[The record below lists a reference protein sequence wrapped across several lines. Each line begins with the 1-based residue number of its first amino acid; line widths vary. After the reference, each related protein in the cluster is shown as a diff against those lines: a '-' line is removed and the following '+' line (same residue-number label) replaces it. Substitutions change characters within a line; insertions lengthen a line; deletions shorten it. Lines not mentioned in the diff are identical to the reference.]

1 MMQFFDEKAN
11 IALLFS
17 SYPILVGLIMSICNT
32 LLLLSVSYKFLQIM
46 QQSGYERSGYFKW
59 LRRRDNI
66 YLRRLATVSMLSV
79 LAFLLF
85 NITFAFSEGEWS
97 IYCGFI
103 FYAIFIISYRQSEEK
118 RIQKVPLNYTAR
130 MRRLIAVYIAVLF
143 IACMLLV
150 IASNLIAFALR
161 FNQLFVRIRYVT
173 ICIMPVCVPFL
184 VIAAYYITKPF
195 ENKRQKKYIAKC
207 TQTLCAHPTLKR
219 IGITGSYGKTSVKEI
234 LKTILEEKYK
244 VLATPS
250 SYNTP
255 MGICKTVKK
264 LQPDTQIFIA
274 EMGARHMGD
283 ISYLASIVKPD
294 YAIINGIVGQHLETF
309 GSLAA
314 IRQTKYELVESMS
327 DGVVAY
333 TVDNENTSSMFA
345 DCKIKSIPAGTQLNN
360 SPAVYADDIKTTCN
374 GSDFTLHLYDKCV
387 RCHTSLLGKH
397 NITNICLAAA
407 IAYEI
412 GLKPEEIS
420 GAISRLNPIKHRLE
434 CIKSKG
440 GITIIDDSYN
450 ANADGISAAMQVLSC
465 FSGRKIAVTPGLVEL
480 GREEDLENYRLG
492 KKMAEVCNIAVL
504 VGKSATYRIQDGLV
518 DGGFNPE
525 NIIICKDLESA
536 KKKLKKMLCEGD
548 VVLFENDLPDK
559 FA

>member
-1 MMQFFDEKAN
+1 MALSIAN
-11 IALLFS
+11 GVLLLFAS
-17 SYPILVGLIMSICNT
+17 MKYLLV
-32 LLLLSVSYKFLQIM
+32 LQ
-46 QQSGYERSGYFKW
+46 QCGYWRKRYFKW
-59 LRRRDNI
+59 VGSKDSSYNS
-66 YLRRLATVSMLSV
+66 RLMLLCL
-79 LAFLLF
+79 LAFLFFCVLCVCFSGMLGNTIASYVGFVSYFLFMTVYINTEKNVNSKIPLRKTPRLVRLIITYIIVLTAVTFGVIVLF
-85 NITFAFSEGEWS
+85 NYLSFVIDEKVFA
-97 IYCGFI
+97 I
-103 FYAIFIISYRQSEEK
+103 
-118 RIQKVPLNYTAR
+118 
-130 MRRLIAVYIAVLF
+130 
-143 IACMLLV
+143 
-150 IASNLIAFALR
+150 LR
-161 FNQLFVRIRYVT
+161 FSVICVLPVLVPYLLF
-173 ICIMPVCVPFL
+173 
-184 VIAAYYITKPF
+184 AAYCINEPLEWCIRRYYLEKA
-195 ENKRQKKYIAKC
+195 RQKLATADVI
-207 TQTLCAHPTLKR
+207 R

-283 ISYLASIVKPD
+283 IAYLASIVKPD

-345 DCKIKSIPAGTQLNN
+345 DCKIKSIPAGTQLNKN
-360 SPAVYADDIKTTCN
+360 PSVYADNIKTTCN
-374 GSDFTLHLYDKCV
+374 GSDFILYLYGKSV
-387 RCHTSLLGKH
+387 RCHTMLLGKH

-407 IAYEI
+407 IAYEL
-412 GLKPEEIS
+412 GLGLDEIS
-420 GAISRLNPIKHRLE
+420 GAISRLKPIKHRLE
-434 CIKSKG
+434 CIKGEG
-440 GITIIDDSYN
+440 GVTIIDDSYN
-450 ANADGISAAMQVLSC
+450 ANADGISAAMQVLAC
-465 FSGRKIAVTPGLVEL
+465 FEGRKIVVTPGLVEL

-492 KKMAEVCNIAVL
+492 KKMAEVCDIAVL
-504 VGKSATYRIQDGLV
+504 VGKSATYRIQDGLI
-518 DGGFNPE
+518 DGRFNSE

-536 KKKLKKMLCEGD
+536 KKKLKKMLCSGD

-559 FA
+559 FS